1 MQSWEEVWTATRFS
15 RARTSWLQLSTRF
28 RGGKDWSKVTEMVDS
43 WAYFLSS
50 LWQNKKNNWSSGSL
64 YLKQQKYMYIY
75 KAWQKKV
82 VGGPQLGNSYPYR
95 QQEEC
100 HDCLMDGSAP
110 VLMFWRCY
118 LTCDTNSE
126 FEGKTYLGC
135 LHNTLA
141 LPAPKKSHT
150 FLKLFPAPLH
160 LLPMLVI
167 TGSQFHIL

>member
-1 MQSWEEVWTATRFS
+1 MNSPSVLASLYKLASAQHRVQRREGLIQSHRDGWFLGLPS
-15 RARTSWLQLSTRF
+15 FLF
-28 RGGKDWSKVTEMVDS
+28 MTE
-43 WAYFLSS
+43 
-50 LWQNKKNNWSSGSL
+50 QKNNWSSGSL
-64 YLKQQKYMYIY
+64 YLKQQKCMYIC

-82 VGGPQLGNSYPYR
+82 VRGPQLGNSYPSR

-100 HDCLMDGSAP
+100 HDLLMDGSVP
-110 VLMFWRCY
+110 VLMFWRCH

-135 LHNTLA
+135 LHNALA
-141 LPAPKKSHT
+141 LPAPQKSHT

-160 LLPMLVI
+160 LLAILVI